1 MVVVLLRPLR
11 PLQRPDLVAGH
22 EHALL
27 PAHQLQLRAWLQL
40 GEAALVAVGD
50 GGAVAGLDD
59 DARHLAV
66 AAEHAPQVVQ
76 GEGGALVAP
85 HQQPRL
91 QPGQAGAGPALVGKV
106 QVRCGGVNC
115 RLWLHTS
122 KLLNA
127 LLWRLKMGYFWCCC
141 NTSLLCLQLGFS

>member
-50 GGAVAGLDD
+50 GGAAAGLDD
-59 DARHLAV
+59 DD
-66 AAEHAPQVVQ
+66 
-76 GEGGALVAP
+76 GEP
-85 HQQPRL
+85 
-91 QPGQAGAGPALVGKV
+91 
-106 QVRCGGVNC
+106 C
-115 RLWLHTS
+115 
-122 KLLNA
+122 
-127 LLWRLKMGYFWCCC
+127 LKMYSRCDVGH
-141 NTSLLCLQLGFS
+141 

>member
-27 PAHQLQLRAWLQL
+27 PAHQLQLRARLQL

-50 GGAVAGLDD
+50 GGAAAGLDD

-66 AAEHAPQVVQ
+66 TAEHAPQVVQ

-85 HQQPRL
+85 HRSDSFPFLHLASCCRPGPR
-91 QPGQAGAGPALVGKV
+91 PAAAI
-106 QVRCGGVNC
+106 
-115 RLWLHTS
+115 HD
-122 KLLNA
+122 A
-127 LLWRLKMGYFWCCC
+127 AHFI
-141 NTSLLCLQLGFS
+141 

>member
-27 PAHQLQLRAWLQL
+27 PAHKLQLRVRLQL

-50 GGAVAGLDD
+50 GGAAARLDY

-66 AAEHAPQVVQ
+66 TAEHAPQVVQ

-85 HQQPRL
+85 HRH
-91 QPGQAGAGPALVGKV
+91 GA
-106 QVRCGGVNC
+106 
-115 RLWLHTS
+115 
-122 KLLNA
+122 
-127 LLWRLKMGYFWCCC
+127 
-141 NTSLLCLQLGFS
+141 LGFYINSEINFIQLQIMVWWSGGSIRHIFNNPENDSGWL

>member
-50 GGAVAGLDD
+50 GSAVAGLDD

-66 AAEHAPQVVQ
+66 AAEHAPQVIQ

-85 HQQPRL
+85 HRH
-91 QPGQAGAGPALVGKV
+91 GALVFYK
-106 QVRCGGVNC
+106 
-115 RLWLHTS
+115 
-122 KLLNA
+122 
-127 LLWRLKMGYFWCCC
+127 F
-141 NTSLLCLQLGFS
+141 